1 MIRPCSSLTHAARAA
16 ATGSMDRVRRV
27 PVARVPACL
36 VVLAGRE
43 AVLTHEHM
51 SACAPSGFRS
61 SRTKKSGCPL
71 TFLVVKGVLYSG
83 ASGQGSHA
91 RVRHG
96 PRGSDKPRLL
106 GASLHDAGG
115 RRYAIPVRGRSRR
128 GSRARSERSELD
140 SSWAAGGDP
149 RISTGTTPGVDT
161 GNGSTA
167 GATDQ
172 LSFKASPLVGS
183 RALPCQARWNCR
195 PVAAM

>member
-1 MIRPCSSLTHAARAA
+1 VLEPHSCCSRCGDRLHGSSSTGAGRAG
-16 ATGSMDRVRRV
+16 TGLS
-27 PVARVPACL
+27 
-36 VVLAGRE
+36 VVLADRE

-149 RISTGTTPGVDT
+149 RRISTGTTPGVDT
-161 GNGSTA
+161 GNASTA
-167 GATDQ
+167 RATDQ

-183 RALPCQARWNCR
+183 RALPVRAGGLVDWWQRCDA
-195 PVAAM
+195 